1 MISILRRDKYLLLRS
16 AILVTVFI
24 PLVITTYEFIV
35 LGNDSVVFLAEYP
48 SAIGILVIIYYSILL
63 VAGLL
68 WLINQLKSLISIRNE
83 NRKNELLHLQ
93 SQVNPHFFFNMLN
106 NLYGLVDRDSDAAKK
121 LILKLS
127 DLMRY
132 SIYEGEKSTV
142 TLSEE
147 ISYLKNY
154 IELHKMRYHKE
165 IAIQFNTEVINDDIK
180 IKPLL
185 LIILLENAFKHGVEN
200 ITEKAYVTVDLISN
214 NEKLNFNIENN
225 FDKNENSNSVG
236 IGLKNLRR
244 RLQLA
249 YPDRHRFTVENTGS
263 VYKAKLEL
271 QLR

>member
-1 MISILRRDKYLLLRS
+1 MISIFRRNNYLVLKVIVLIS
-16 AILVTVFI
+16 LFI
-24 PLVITTYEFIV
+24 PLVISTYEFIA
-35 LGNDSVVFLAEYP
+35 LGKESVVFLADYP
-48 SAIGILVIIYYSILL
+48 SAVGVIIIVYYSLL
-63 VAGLL
+63 LIAGLL
-68 WLINQLKSLISIRNE
+68 WLIKQFTSLLSIRNE

-106 NLYGLVDRDSDAAKK
+106 NLYGLVDKDTAVAKK

-132 SIYEGEKSTV
+132 SIYEGEKNAV

-165 IAIQFNTEVINDDIK
+165 IAVQVNTNIANENIK
-180 IKPLL
+180 IRPLL

-200 ITEKAYVTVDLISN
+200 SREKAYVKVDLTTNNDKLIFKIENTFEENEISN
-214 NEKLNFNIENN
+214 TNGL
-225 FDKNENSNSVG
+225 
-236 IGLKNLRR
+236 GLKNLKR

-249 YPDRHRFTVENTGS
+249 YPDRHKFAIERTDS
-263 VYKAKLEL
+263 VYKAQLEL
-271 QLR
+271 QL

>member
-1 MISILRRDKYLLLRS
+1 MISIFRRDKYFLLKTIVLIT
-16 AILVTVFI
+16 ILV
-24 PLVITTYEFIV
+24 PLVISTYEFVV
-35 LGNDSVVFLAEYP
+35 LGNESVVFLAEYP
-48 SAIGILVIIYYSILL
+48 SAVGVIVLVYYSLLL

-68 WLINQLKSLISIRNE
+68 WLIKQLTSFLSIRNE

-106 NLYGLVDRDSDAAKK
+106 NLYGLVDKDTASAKK

-127 DLMRY
+127 ELMRY
-132 SIYEGEKSTV
+132 SIYEGEKNAV

-165 IAIQFNTEVINDDIK
+165 IAIQFKTDVADDNIK
-180 IKPLL
+180 TRPLL

-200 ITEKAYVTVDLISN
+200 MTDKAYVNVDLSSHN
-214 NEKLNFNIENN
+214 NKLIFKIENN
-225 FDKNENSNSVG
+225 FDANQISNTG
-236 IGLKNLRR
+236 GFGLKNLKR

-249 YPDRHRFTVENTGS
+249 YPDRHKFFVTKANS
-263 VYKAKLEL
+263 VYKAQLEL
-271 QLR
+271 QL

>member
-1 MISILRRDKYLLLRS
+1 MISILRRDKYLLIRS
-16 AILVTVFI
+16 AILVTIFI
-24 PLVITTYEFIV
+24 PLVITTYEFVV

-48 SAIGILVIIYYSILL
+48 SAIGAIVIIYYSLLL
-63 VAGLL
+63 VASLL
-68 WLINQLKSLISIRNE
+68 WLINQVKSLISIRNE

-106 NLYGLVDRDSDAAKK
+106 NLYGLVDKDSDAAKK

-127 DLMRY
+127 ELMRY
-132 SIYEGEKSTV
+132 SIYEGERSTV

-165 IAIQFNTEVINDDIK
+165 IAIQFKIDVQDERIK

-200 ITEKAYVTVDLISN
+200 ITEKAYVNLDLISN
-214 NEKLNFNIENN
+214 NYNLVFKIENN
-225 FDKNENSNSVG
+225 FDENENSIQVG

-249 YPDRHRFTVENTGS
+249 YPDSHRFTIKNTGS
-263 VYKAKLEL
+263 IYKTKLEL
-271 QLR
+271 QLK